1 MTGENYIEQL
11 KIELDELR
19 RQVADLVKEKQ
30 DTSMYRSINDPLTG
44 LPNRILFKDR
54 LNSAMAQARR
64 NRQVLA
70 VLLLGLDRFKVIN
83 DSLGHTM
90 GDRLLQQTAARL
102 SQLMR
107 KSDTVARL
115 EGDQFAVL
123 AMDIGKDENAAR
135 VSQKILEIFIKPFII
150 GGHELHATAS
160 IGIATFPNDGE
171 DAEALIIN
179 ADTAMHRAKENGK
192 NTYRLY
198 TPEMNSKALQR
209 LELENSIRR
218 AMERG
223 EFEVFYQPK
232 VNIKTGIIGGF
243 EALVRW
249 RHRERGLV
257 SPAEFIPLA
266 EETGLIIP
274 IGEWVLRTAC
284 EQNRQWMDAG
294 YPPLRVAVNISARQF
309 QQKNLVERVD
319 QVLQETGLHPS
330 WLELEIT
337 ESLAMQDAEFTIKML
352 RDFKERGIT
361 ISLDDFGT
369 GYSSLNYL
377 KRFPLN
383 NLKID
388 QSFIRNI
395 TTDSDDEAIASAV
408 IVLAQNMKLQVI
420 AEGVETEEQLAM
432 LRDRQCNEMQGYLFG
447 KPVPADEFEKLL
459 KIHFNQND

>member
-1 MTGENYIEQL
+1 MAEENYLEQL
-11 KIELDELR
+11 KIELDDLR

-30 DTSMYRSINDPLTG
+30 DTSIYQSINDPLTG

-54 LNSAMAQARR
+54 LNLAMAQARR

-83 DSLGHTM
+83 DSLGHNV
-90 GDRLLQQTAARL
+90 GDRLLQQVAVRL
-102 SQLMR
+102 SHLMR

-115 EGDQFAVL
+115 GGDEFAVL
-123 AMDIGKDENAAR
+123 AMDISKDENAAR
-135 VSQKILEIFIKPFII
+135 VSQKILEIFTEPFII
-150 GGHELHATAS
+150 GGHELYATAS

-179 ADTAMHRAKENGK
+179 ADTAMYRAKEHGK

-198 TPEMNSKALQR
+198 TPEMNAKALQR
-209 LELENSIRR
+209 LELENSMRR
-218 AMERG
+218 ATERG

-284 EQNRQWMDAG
+284 EQNRKWMDAG

-319 QVLQETGLHPS
+319 QALQETGLHPS

-337 ESLAMQDAEFTIKML
+337 ESVAMQDAEFTIKML

-408 IVLAQNMKLQVI
+408 IVLAQNLKLQVI
-420 AEGVETEEQLAM
+420 AEGVETKEQLAI
-432 LRDRQCNEMQGYLFG
+432 LRERQCNEMQGYLVG

-459 KIHFNQND
+459 KIHFTGS

>member
-1 MTGENYIEQL
+1 MSDENVVKQL
-11 KIELDELR
+11 KIELDDLR
-19 RQVADLVKEKQ
+19 RQVADMVKEKQ
-30 DTSMYRSINDPLTG
+30 ETNIYQSINDPLTG

-54 LNSAMAQARR
+54 LNLALAQARR
-64 NRQVLA
+64 NSQILA
-70 VLLLGLDRFKVIN
+70 VILLGIDRFKVIN
-83 DSLGHTM
+83 DSLGHTV
-90 GDRLLQQTAARL
+90 GDRLLQQVSIRL
-102 SQLMR
+102 SALMR

-115 EGDQFAVL
+115 GGDEFAVI

-135 VSQKILEIFIKPFII
+135 VSQKIMETFSQPFII
-150 GGHELHATAS
+150 GGHELYVTLS
-160 IGIATFPNDGE
+160 IGVATFPNDGE
-171 DAEALIIN
+171 EAETLIIN
-179 ADTAMHRAKENGK
+179 ADTAMYRAKEQGR

-198 TPEMNSKALQR
+198 TPEMNAKALQR
-209 LELENSIRR
+209 LELENSLRR
-218 AMERG
+218 AVDRG
-223 EFEVFYQPK
+223 EIEVFYQPK
-232 VNIKTGIIGGF
+232 VNIKTGVIGGS

-284 EQNRQWMDAG
+284 GQNRKWMDAG

-319 QVLQETGLHPS
+319 RILRETGLDPRR
-330 WLELEIT
+330 LELEIT
-337 ESLAMQDAEFTIKML
+337 ESVAMQDAEFTIKML
-352 RDFKERGIT
+352 REFKERGIT

-388 QSFIRNI
+388 QSFIKNI
-395 TTDSDDEAIASAV
+395 TTDTDDEAIASAV
-408 IVLAQNMKLQVI
+408 IVLAQNLKLEVV
-420 AEGVETEEQLAM
+420 AEGVETQEQLDI
-432 LRDRQCNEMQGYLFG
+432 LRERQCNEMQGYLFG
-447 KPVPADEFEKLL
+447 RPVPAGEFEKLL
-459 KIHFNQND
+459 NKHFLQI